1 MRRDPR
7 TGRIF
12 LEPGDPEYNPNLP
25 DGGYIASTGYGAGF
39 QGFDP
44 GPQQVGGSVMAQY
57 QEPPQLQDDF
67 EFGQIDPSTNIEVDD
82 SDLMQ
87 GFVGDVAAAYPE
99 EFGTFSPDPLQQ
111 ERDAYQRFL
120 KNRGAIRAGE
130 TPEGAIGRVVA
141 GVPVDENFIRNLQ
154 QTAGQQRA
162 SQPGSITGEDLAPR
176 APIEG
181 QGPQPISLEG
191 TATASPAVG
200 QTESRSLAAT
210 PERQAEAASDPAD
223 LRPKQL
229 GTQLI
234 APGII
239 GALQVALPII
249 QRVTDPTIKEAE
261 RTRDQFVEGQA
272 GEEAYRA
279 TMGAGRAAINRQ
291 AQLSRQVQEDI
302 AAASGATDVRRQVQ
316 LREAAADAFTKEEA
330 ELEANARELA
340 ARADTESLGE
350 FRSAIAYLS
359 QANNAVAQSVMQAL
373 GQFAPV
379 MAALDVNQGYKDY
392 SKSIQNLPEEFQD
405 MFYAYSMNAKSKD
418 ELARLYAY
426 VNQRAAAAQTA
437 QASATQDTAQNTEA

>member
-12 LEPGDPEYNPNLP
+12 LEPGDPQYNPNLP

-44 GPQQVGGSVMAQY
+44 GPQQIGGSVMAQY

-67 EFGQIDPSTNIEVDD
+67 EFGQINPSTDIAVDD
-82 SDLMQ
+82 ADLMQ
-87 GFVGDVAAAYPE
+87 GFAGEVGDSFIAQYQEP
-99 EFGTFSPDPLQQ
+99 PDPLQQ
-111 ERDAYQRFL
+111 ERDAYQRML
-120 KNRGAIRAGE
+120 KNREAIRLGQ
-130 TPEGAIGRVVA
+130 TPEGMVGRVVA
-141 GVPVDENFIRNLQ
+141 GVPVDENFIKNLQ

-162 SQPGSITGEDLAPR
+162 AQPGSITGEDLAPR

-191 TATASPAVG
+191 TPTASPAVG

-223 LRPKQL
+223 PRPKQL

-234 APGII
+234 APSII

-272 GEEAYRA
+272 GEETYRE
-279 TMGAGRAAINRQ
+279 TMTAGRAAINRQ

-302 AAASGATDVRRQVQ
+302 AAASGATDVRRQEQ
-316 LREAAADAFTKEEA
+316 IRDAAADAFTKEEA

-340 ARADTESLGE
+340 ARADAESLGE

-379 MAALDVNQGYKDY
+379 VAALDVNQGYKEY
-392 SKSIQNLPEEFQD
+392 SKSIQNLPPEFQD
-405 MFYAYSMNAKSKD
+405 MFYAYSMNAKSTD

-426 VNQRAAAAQTA
+426 VKQRAAAAETA